1 MAVKKIYVFKIATK
15 IPLFCSCVS
24 LVGPDDVCDDSDE
37 MKIVNSE
44 LGRSRLECTSSKMA
58 DSKREKAAEFW

>member
-1 MAVKKIYVFKIATK
+1 MFEIVNKNSTFR
-15 IPLFCSCVS
+15 SCVS